1 MKFYLLQL
9 YCNYMR
15 IKVFPYICISL
26 WHIASDL
33 PAGHEGHKSDMI
45 DIMVS
50 FLENYENTYRVSATI
65 QFL

>member
-1 MKFYLLQL
+1 MH
-9 YCNYMR
+9 
-15 IKVFPYICISL
+15 IKVFPYIFISL

-33 PAGHEGHKSDMI
+33 PAGHEGHKNDMI